1 MSKCKQSR
9 EYARTY
15 YWANVERL
23 RAYHREWNRRHKDVI
38 YPKQNAAKRKERRE
52 QHEKVLAREAEYR
65 ARPGVLERKRKQS
78 KKWRKANRDEYLRR
92 KREKRAANIEAAKV
106 KERQAEARRKKR
118 KQTDAA
124 YYHKRLALSRIQH
137 AKARLAKGKLYSP
150 RFHLRFPEW
159 ATMGVFD
166 PRSAF
171 LAENITPEMRAYAR
185 ELAIERRAAK

>member
-65 ARPGVLERKRKQS
+65 AR
-78 KKWRKANRDEYLRR
+78 W
-92 KREKRAANIEAAKV
+92 
-106 KERQAEARRKKR
+106 
-118 KQTDAA
+118 
-124 YYHKRLALSRIQH
+124 
-137 AKARLAKGKLYSP
+137 KARWKA
-150 RFHLRFPEW
+150 R
-159 ATMGVFD
+159 GVNKYIGGRD
-166 PRSAF
+166 
-171 LAENITPEMRAYAR
+171 
-185 ELAIERRAAK
+185 KV